1 MKEEDEESQEFN
13 ESPATLPNAIPE
25 NTGNAENAQPENRVK
40 IQFSIVD
47 KWKEIMKAIKEK
59 TGIDGIYVILF
70 LLVCVILVY
79 LGIFGTLITNMV
91 GTIYPGFS
99 TIKIMETNPKKKKEW
114 LTYWVVFGFFIIID
128 MFSGLI
134 MKIIP
139 FYFVLKIL
147 FLIWMFLP
155 GSSGCYLV
163 YNYVILKLFKS
174 VEDSLDFFFNES
186 KKITNI
192 VIKDTKKEGAQKMRK
207 ITDGFKT
214 FNSLLKNRGGG
225 SMEDA
230 IRFAKEIDNEENAL
244 RNETQND
251 DYSGA
256 LKSNVVSF
264 PNKMK
269 NKYFKDQL
277 NEIANKNEIKEEK
290 EENKTELSN
299 IILNN
304 KSEEVN
310 KEEIKLD
317 KEPEKPKEKEEEK
330 KEPEKPKEEG
340 EGAQQ
345 QDNNFTEKIDDLE
358 ALFKENVFN
367 AEDNKE
373 DNAEKKAEVTE
384 LSKENNLGNKDNNE

>member
-1 MKEEDEESQEFN
+1 
-13 ESPATLPNAIPE
+13 
-25 NTGNAENAQPENRVK
+25 
-40 IQFSIVD
+40 
-47 KWKEIMKAIKEK
+47 
-59 TGIDGIYVILF
+59 
-70 LLVCVILVY
+70 
-79 LGIFGTLITNMV
+79 
-91 GTIYPGFS
+91 
-99 TIKIMETNPKKKKEW
+99 METNPKKKKEW